1 MKKGDIVEALVT
13 RLDFPDK
20 GIARTDDG
28 VSLKVKGVIPG
39 QRVLCRIKRNGAG
52 KKSATLVSV
61 VQKGEIET
69 EKPCPHQERCG
80 GCAYQTLTAEAELK
94 LKEGLVRDLILPAL
108 EAQDI
113 DCEWDPPLDS
123 PIRNG
128 YRNKMEFTWGDS
140 FKGGPLALGLH
151 VRGSMYDIETVS
163 ECRIVDEDYRKILT
177 ASLEFFSPMYERGE
191 VDFYHR
197 MTGEGFLRH
206 LLVRKSAST
215 GEILADLVTTSG
227 HDPSF
232 LDGLAEK
239 LLALRLDGKI
249 AGILHTVNDSRADT
263 IIDEGTEILYG
274 ADHFYEV
281 LLGLRFRI
289 SPFSFFQ
296 TNSRSAEVLYKKVR
310 EYASEVAGDRAP
322 VIYDLYSGTGTIA
335 RILADIASKVAG
347 IELVEEAVEAART
360 AAGESGTD
368 NCFFFAGDVLKL
380 VDDPAVTETVGKPDL
395 IILDPPR
402 DGIHPKALPKIISF
416 GVENII
422 YISCKPTSLAR
433 DLEVFIQSGYQ
444 AVRMCVVNQFPT
456 ARHVETVVL
465 LDRETRKD
473 REYVYF
479 DYEPKDDEYLNLMK
493 KKATYAQVKDW
504 VKETYGVQV
513 PNLYIAQVKDKMG
526 MDKRENYNK
535 GRERHHVPSVPEDKE
550 IMIRAAFKHFGVV
563 LEETG

>member
-1 MKKGDIVEALVT
+1 MKKGDIVEALVK

-20 GIARTDDG
+20 GTAETDDG

-39 QRVLCRIKRNGAG
+39 QRVRCRIKRNGTG
-52 KKSATLVSV
+52 KKSATLIDV
-61 VQKGEIET
+61 VEKGEIET
-69 EKPCPHQERCG
+69 EAPCPHQERCG

-94 LKEGLVRDLILPAL
+94 LKEDLVRDLIMPVL
-108 EAQDI
+108 ETQDVI
-113 DCEWDPPLDS
+113 CEWDPPLDS

-163 ECRIVDEDYRKILT
+163 ECRIIDSDYRRIL
-177 ASLEFFSPMYERGE
+177 AAALEVFAPMYERGE

-197 MTGEGFLRH
+197 VTGDGFLRH
-206 LLVRKSAST
+206 LLVRKGAST
-215 GEILADLVTTSG
+215 GEILVDLVTTSG
-227 HDPSF
+227 RDRDFFGSF
-232 LDGLAEK
+232 VEKMLALKLDG
-239 LLALRLDGKI
+239 RI

-263 IIDEGTEILYG
+263 VIDEGTEVLYG
-274 ADHFYEV
+274 VDHFYDE

-289 SPFSFFQ
+289 TPFSFFQ
-296 TNSRSAEVLYKKVR
+296 TNSKSAEILYGKVR
-310 EYASEVAGDRAP
+310 EYARAVTASHADSGSRKP

-335 RILADIASKVAG
+335 RILADIADKVAG

-360 AAGESGTD
+360 AAAESGAD

-380 VDDPAVTETVGKPDL
+380 VDDPAVTETVGRPDL

-433 DLEVFIQSGYQ
+433 DLEVFIQNGYR
-444 AVRMCVVNQFPT
+444 AVRICAINQFPT
-456 ARHVETVVL
+456 TRHVESCVL
-465 LDRETRKD
+465 LERVSNRKANS
-473 REYVYF
+473 YVKLNVKMK
-479 DYEPKDDEYLNLMK
+479 DYYRI
-493 KKATYAQVKDW
+493 
-504 VKETYGVQV
+504 KEGGKNV
-513 PNLYIAQVKDKMG
+513 
-526 MDKRENYNK
+526 
-535 GRERHHVPSVPEDKE
+535 
-550 IMIRAAFKHFGVV
+550 
-563 LEETG
+563 